1 MIAASSELRHT
12 PGISGSVFLR
22 GTKFVLLGFYS
33 ELPKLR
39 WYFFLYYVRYVKTC
53 SQGSFK
59 SHQRKGNYSRDHARV
74 HSTSMQKCVNYVS
87 GQNSL
92 LIFNVFCDTQIK
104 GADLKLMVSNRG
116 HCFPSGRVRRVSS
129 FVMRTWSWAWPRGGA
144 EPRAMP
150 LTGVTVMALKAAA
163 KVIPF
168 CMLSRGRSQTS
179 PQGPRSGAPAPGP
192 SLRGTVPTG
201 RQVCQ
206 LCAEGTWELLSRAV
220 DGRWPVPRASQ
231 ALAACVGEGRPGPG
245 GYAAPRG

>member
-1 MIAASSELRHT
+1 MTAASSELRHT

-59 SHQRKGNYSRDHARV
+59 SQQRKGNYSRDHARV

-129 FVMRTWSWAWPRGGA
+129 FVTRTWSWARLQERGRGLAAGRGGA
-144 EPRAMP
+144 Q
-150 LTGVTVMALKAAA
+150 GNAAHRRDGDGSQ
-163 KVIPF
+163 
-168 CMLSRGRSQTS
+168 SRGKSHPLLHAVPRQKPDLTPGPSLW
-179 PQGPRSGAPAPGP
+179 GPRSGALAPGHGAHRTTRLP
-192 SLRGTVPTG
+192 ALCRGDAG
-201 RQVCQ
+201 
-206 LCAEGTWELLSRAV
+206 
-220 DGRWPVPRASQ
+220 ASESG
-231 ALAACVGEGRPGPG
+231 C
-245 GYAAPRG
+245 